1 MCLGV
6 CNSYVM
12 TTGSEPAGSSPQ
24 DVLVRAAVDS
34 LTSYGL
40 VVVDAGGV
48 ITSWSAGAE
57 GLFGYARAHVE
68 GRSLAFIIDA
78 AAEPA
83 GSNNIVR
90 LMEQTASQARP
101 CQLAFRHSDGTQRIF
116 PALVSPL
123 RVEGGGF
130 ALLVADVEQ
139 TGQSGRY
146 MDRRC
151 QAPEDLAPQ
160 RHHDTAA
167 LLATEIANHTDADAA
182 RLRLL
187 RRLVVAQEE
196 ERLRLA
202 QNLHD
207 DLGQQLTSLRL
218 TLSAL
223 RASVEEPSALAQTA
237 DSALAILKN
246 IDDAVDFLAWELRPA
261 ALEELGLARVIEG
274 YVAEWS
280 RYSSIVARFHSGL
293 TAANRFAPE
302 VEATVY
308 RIAQEAL
315 NNVAKHARA
324 GRVNVILEPR
334 NERLVLVVEDDGLG
348 FAGNEANE
356 RTMGLSSMRER
367 AIAVGGTVELEPT
380 PGGGTTVLARIP
392 MIDTSRLAAL
402 AASSSSPVLTGDV
415 ASGGATPTDA
425 VLGALRSRLLELQ
438 SAVGARDEFI
448 ATVAHELRNPISP
461 LVFQVRLALDKTE
474 QMASS
479 GEAPTV
485 AWVQSQLHR
494 MEQRLHRLL
503 ETLDRLLDVSRLAT
517 GRIDLQLEP
526 LDLAQVAQE
535 VLSSFEAE
543 LAMARCPVSFAT
555 SGETTGLWDR
565 LRLEQICR
573 NLVSNAIRFGAGQSI
588 AISVAGS
595 ATTVVLTVQDHG
607 VGIAPDQHERIF
619 ERFERG
625 VEQRS
630 GGFGIGLWVVKNI
643 CTAMGGEISVASEL
657 GDGACLT
664 VALPRRL
671 DQATAPPPR
680 ETVT

>member
-1 MCLGV
+1 
-6 CNSYVM
+6 M
-12 TTGSEPAGSSPQ
+12 TTGRESASSIPQ
-24 DVLVRAAVDS
+24 DALVRAAVDS
-34 LTSYGL
+34 LTSHGL
-40 VVVDAGGV
+40 VVVDAEGV

-57 GLFGYARAHVE
+57 RLLGYARAHAE
-68 GRSLAFIIDA
+68 GQSLAILLDA
-78 AAEPA
+78 AAEQAERRNVVPSIQA
-83 GSNNIVR
+83 A
-90 LMEQTASQARP
+90 ASQSGL
-101 CQLAFRHSDGTQRIF
+101 CELSLRHMDGTVRMF
-116 PALVSPL
+116 PTSVSPL
-123 RVEGGGF
+123 RVEGERGGF
-130 ALLVADVEQ
+130 AILVADVAEACRAD
-139 TGQSGRY
+139 RY
-146 MDRRC
+146 
-151 QAPEDLAPQ
+151 LHSWPQ
-160 RHHDTAA
+160 VPAEPAAQRLHESTA
-167 LLATEIANHTDADAA
+167 LLATEIADRTEADAA

-187 RRLVVAQEE
+187 QRLVVAQEE

-223 RASVEEPSALAQTA
+223 RSSVEALPALARTA
-237 DSALAILKN
+237 DSALAILTN
-246 IDDAVDFLAWELRPA
+246 IDDALDFLAWELRPA
-261 ALEELGLARVIEG
+261 ALEELGLARVMEG
-274 YVAEWS
+274 YVTEWS
-280 RYSSIVARFHSGL
+280 RHSSIVARFHSGL
-293 TAANRFAPE
+293 TDGDRFAPE

-315 NNVAKHARA
+315 NNVAKHAQA
-324 GRVNVILEPR
+324 GSVNVMLEPR

-348 FAGNEANE
+348 CAGNEANE

-402 AASSSSPVLTGDV
+402 AASPSSRVQTGDA

-425 VLGALRSRLLELQ
+425 VLGALRGRLLELQ
-438 SAVGARDEFI
+438 NAVGARDEFI

-485 AWVQSQLHR
+485 AWVQSQLRR

-526 LDLAQVAQE
+526 LDLVQVAQE

-543 LAMARCPVSFAT
+543 LAVARCPVSFVT

-565 LRLEQICR
+565 MRLEQICR
-573 NLVSNAIRFGAGQSI
+573 NLVRTPSGLGRVSRLPSASPVMRLPSPSRYRTAGWESRATSTGESSNGSNAEWSSA
-588 AISVAGS
+588 AADLVSVSGS
-595 ATTVVLTVQDHG
+595 
-607 VGIAPDQHERIF
+607 
-619 ERFERG
+619 
-625 VEQRS
+625 
-630 GGFGIGLWVVKNI
+630 
-643 CTAMGGEISVASEL
+643 
-657 GDGACLT
+657 
-664 VALPRRL
+664 
-671 DQATAPPPR
+671 
-680 ETVT
+680 